1 MKNLIIILTAFIIA
15 FAGCKDKITQPPE
28 FTNKNLLHK
37 IYSDPNSKTYTE
49 YLYNSSYKLIT
60 VKSYNNGAL
69 ERTTD
74 YEYDKDQKIIK
85 ESTFHTYF
93 GEPEYAYLTNEYDGQ
108 GLLTKSFAY
117 LKMSDGTYEHR
128 STITYTYDDK
138 KRLITASIF
147 NTDSVKTK
155 YTELIYNDD
164 GNVIETNFYQDNKL
178 SFNDKYEYD
187 KMNNPLKLRSASISC
202 YTISKNNVVKHT
214 QINYMMENDD
224 SIIQEYS
231 YEYNPSQYP
240 ISYSNGSQKFY
251 FEYY

>member
-28 FTNKNLLHK
+28 FSNKNLLHK
-37 IYSDPNSKTYTE
+37 TYSDPNSKTYTE

-108 GLLTKSFAY
+108 GQLTKSFAY
-117 LKMSDGTYEHR
+117 LRMSDGSYEHR
-128 STITYTYDDK
+128 STIIHTYDDK

-155 YTELIYNDD
+155 YTELIYNND
-164 GNVIETNFYQDNKL
+164 GNVVETNFYQDNKL

-187 KMNNPLKLRSASISC
+187 KMNNPLKLSSAYISC

-214 QINYMMENDD
+214 QINYMIGNDN
-224 SIIQEYS
+224 SIQEYA

-240 ISYSNGSQKFY
+240 ISYSYRTQKFY